1 MQLLKVR
8 GFSEFFTDTFQFIKE
23 NAAHFFL
30 NYFIFNG
37 IFLLLYF
44 AFNYFNNGNIDIPI
58 VVMVLMGVL
67 LFVFY
72 IINLVFVPIYM
83 ILYNERG
90 INFDHSDILNYMTQN
105 AGKIL
110 IFILFTLL
118 MSIPLIIAAGLSFFI
133 LIITI
138 VGILAMPL
146 LFAAYFLWFQMTL
159 FEYLYTKKE
168 YFEALGY
175 GFTLFTKKIW
185 ATTGSTA
192 LMYSIIMIVYYL
204 ALGITGVFSGIF
216 AINFA
221 DPESVAGLE
230 TIFKSPIILMVGTA
244 VSILFSLISISQG
257 IIYFSQ
263 KEFLEG
269 INQKMSIEEIG
280 KSEE

>member
-44 AFNYFNNGNIDIPI
+44 TFNYFNSGNIDIPI
-58 VVMVLMGVL
+58 ALMVVVGLL

-90 INFDHSDILNYMTQN
+90 INFNHSDILNYMTQN
-105 AGKIL
+105 VGKIL
-110 IFILFTLL
+110 IFILITLL
-118 MSIPLIIAAGLSFFI
+118 MSIPLLIAAGVSFFI
-133 LIITI
+133 LTITI
-138 VGILAMPL
+138 VGILALPL
-146 LFAAYFLWFQMTL
+146 LFAAFFLWFQMTL
-159 FEYLYTKKE
+159 YEYLYAKKE

-185 ATTGSTA
+185 ETTGSTA

-204 ALGITGVFSGIF
+204 ALGVTGVFSGIF
-216 AINFA
+216 SINFT
-221 DPESVAGLE
+221 DPESAAGLE
-230 TIFKSPIILMVGTA
+230 TMFKSPLVLLIGTA

>member
-44 AFNYFNNGNIDIPI
+44 TFNYFNNGNIDIPI
-58 VVMVLMGVL
+58 ALMVVVGLL

-90 INFDHSDILNYMTQN
+90 INFNHSDILNYMTQN
-105 AGKIL
+105 VGKIL
-110 IFILFTLL
+110 IFILISLL
-118 MSIPLIIAAGLSFFI
+118 MSIPLMIAAGVSFMI

-138 VGILAMPL
+138 IGILALPL
-146 LFAAYFLWFQMTL
+146 LFAAFYLWFQMTL
-159 FEYLYTKKE
+159 FEYLYGKKE

-204 ALGITGVFSGIF
+204 ALGVTGVFSGIF
-216 AINFA
+216 SINFT

-230 TIFKSPIILMVGTA
+230 TMFKSPLVLLIGTA